1 MINKLTLA
9 SIFLMVA
16 LNLFA
21 QFDSKFGKVSKEE
34 LELKECSFDSS
45 ANSMILSQTGNLWF
59 YYNDVKEGWQFK
71 VEITKRIKV
80 FNKLDKDIANVS
92 INLYAPE
99 NSEDEETIF
108 NLKGF
113 TYNLVDGK
121 IEKTKL
127 TNSEEY
133 TTRLSDYRVETSFA
147 MPDVREG
154 SVIEY
159 KYTLISDYISN
170 LYPWHFQTK
179 LPVAY
184 SEFRAMIP
192 EFFNY
197 HNSQLGNHA
206 NLEIEQKTQNETF
219 KSLESISKVTTFIGR
234 NIPALEDEPYMN
246 NKSDMPTRL
255 EYQLISIQMPHKP
268 IKQIAS
274 NYDEFN
280 KTLMSWESMG
290 KTLNRGNFSKD
301 LIESF
306 ASSGDELATDIYDHL
321 NNHFTWNKVYNYS
334 NSNAGRKAY
343 NDATANVAG
352 INLTLVA
359 VLREAGFT
367 SNPVLLSTR
376 GNGTPHPIY
385 PNYEGFNYV
394 IAAVQLE
401 NGIAFLDA
409 TSKLPFGVLPVRC
422 LNGKGWMVSE
432 NGGKW
437 LNLSQGTEHSSSV
450 LITINI
456 GEEGFETDH
465 QIKYTGY
472 AAINENADYESVNES
487 EYIESIASN
496 FTETQIEDL
505 TFEHQNNEVKTTF
518 KAIKESEIEEII
530 YLDALQ
536 FGVIKSNPFKRES
549 RQSLVDF
556 AYPISKTVMARVV
569 VPEGYNAELPEGAIV
584 SLPNGGGKFT
594 YSANQVGN
602 TISIISK
609 FNLNQTTFTTQ
620 EYTYL
625 RQFYDFVAKKNNEMI
640 VLKSI

>member
-1 MINKLTLA
+1 
-9 SIFLMVA
+9 
-16 LNLFA
+16 
-21 QFDSKFGKVSKEE
+21 
-34 LELKECSFDSS
+34 
-45 ANSMILSQTGNLWF
+45 
-59 YYNDVKEGWQFK
+59 
-71 VEITKRIKV
+71 
-80 FNKLDKDIANVS
+80 
-92 INLYAPE
+92 
-99 NSEDEETIF
+99 
-108 NLKGF
+108 
-113 TYNLVDGK
+113 
-121 IEKTKL
+121 
-127 TNSEEY
+127 
-133 TTRLSDYRVETSFA
+133 
-147 MPDVREG
+147 
-154 SVIEY
+154 
-159 KYTLISDYISN
+159 
-170 LYPWHFQTK
+170 
-179 LPVAY
+179 
-184 SEFRAMIP
+184 
-192 EFFNY
+192 
-197 HNSQLGNHA
+197 
-206 NLEIEQKTQNETF
+206 
-219 KSLESISKVTTFIGR
+219 
-234 NIPALEDEPYMN
+234 
-246 NKSDMPTRL
+246 
-255 EYQLISIQMPHKP
+255 
-268 IKQIAS
+268 
-274 NYDEFN
+274 
-280 KTLMSWESMG
+280 
-290 KTLNRGNFSKD
+290 
-301 LIESF
+301 
-306 ASSGDELATDIYDHL
+306 
-321 NNHFTWNKVYNYS
+321 
-334 NSNAGRKAY
+334 
-343 NDATANVAG
+343 
-352 INLTLVA
+352 
-359 VLREAGFT
+359 
-367 SNPVLLSTR
+367 
-376 GNGTPHPIY
+376 
-385 PNYEGFNYV
+385 
-394 IAAVQLE
+394 
-401 NGIAFLDA
+401 
-409 TSKLPFGVLPVRC
+409 
-422 LNGKGWMVSE
+422 
-432 NGGKW
+432 W